1 MTRRRL
7 SSEDLALW
15 RQVARSAERLH
26 ADRPPRDE
34 GERADRAPS
43 PAPRR
48 SAGPAVPAGF
58 RIGGA
63 APASGGARDL
73 APDLSAR
80 VEAAPLRMDRK
91 THQKMKR
98 GRLDPEARI
107 DLHGMTLDE
116 AHPAL
121 VSFILAS
128 QAAGRRLVLVITGK
142 GRRAEDQGPIPR
154 RQGVL
159 RHQLP
164 HWLSTPPL
172 SQAVL
177 QVREAHL
184 KHGGGG
190 AYYVYLRRR

>member
-15 RQVARSAERLH
+15 RQVARTAERLH
-26 ADRPPRDE
+26 PERPQRAEEDRP
-34 GERADRAPS
+34 ERETRARAR
-43 PAPRR
+43 PAP
-48 SAGPAVPAGF
+48 APQVPTRF
-58 RIGGA
+58 RIGQS
-63 APASGGARDL
+63 APPDGGGPDL
-73 APDLSAR
+73 APDLSER
-80 VEAAPLRMDRK
+80 LEAAPLRMDRK
-91 THQKMKR
+91 THRKMTR

-121 VSFILAS
+121 VSFILSS

-142 GRRAEDQGPIPR
+142 GRRSDDHGPIPR

-159 RHQLP
+159 RYQLP

-172 SQAVL
+172 AQVVL

-190 AYYVYLRRR
+190 AFYVYLRRR